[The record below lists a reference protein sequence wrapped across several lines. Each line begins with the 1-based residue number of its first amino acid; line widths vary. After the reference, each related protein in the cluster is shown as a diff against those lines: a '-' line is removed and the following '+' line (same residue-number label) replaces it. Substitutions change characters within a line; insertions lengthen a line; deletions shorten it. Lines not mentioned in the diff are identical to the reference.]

1 MNGQGATCPNC
12 DSGPIAGRYCRD
24 CGTELATAADSH
36 TLNGRSEQQSTGPRA
51 QPPLRPPPPAPPPPS
66 PPPSPHQPPT
76 PAAPPMPI
84 YVQAPMAQAQPAR
97 DGVNALAVVAAITL
111 MLVLL
116 GIAATIILLV
126 ANGDSSHAGVLTQS
140 TVSGAS

>member
-1 MNGQGATCPNC
+1 
-12 DSGPIAGRYCRD
+12 
-24 CGTELATAADSH
+24 
-36 TLNGRSEQQSTGPRA
+36 
-51 QPPLRPPPPAPPPPS
+51 
-66 PPPSPHQPPT
+66 
-76 PAAPPMPI
+76 
-84 YVQAPMAQAQPAR
+84 MAQAQPAR